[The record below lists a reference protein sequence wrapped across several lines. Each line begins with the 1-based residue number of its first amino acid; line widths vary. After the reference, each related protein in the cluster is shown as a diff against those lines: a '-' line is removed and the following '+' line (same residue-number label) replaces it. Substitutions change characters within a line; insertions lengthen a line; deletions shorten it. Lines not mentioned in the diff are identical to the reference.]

1 MGAAPVVAPYARTR
15 MFDAVHHPEP
25 AMSVSRRRFVQL
37 LGAGS
42 AASLV
47 APTIVAR
54 GLEARMAEPRAPDG
68 PKNGAIRLD
77 SNENPNGADRA
88 ALDAI
93 VAALGV
99 ANRYPDDAA
108 MELRKA
114 IAAAQ
119 HVDVANVALGCGSTD
134 ILRAC
139 VQAYTSPTRHLVT
152 AAPTYESPGREAKIL
167 GHPVREVAV
176 GGDLRLDLDAMAEAA
191 RGAGLV
197 YVCNPNNPT
206 ATVHGKAAID
216 GFVDRVLGHTPDC
229 TILLDEAYHEYVD
242 DPTYATA
249 IPAALGN
256 PRVIVARTFS
266 KVHGL
271 AGVRVGYAVA
281 HREAIA
287 VVDPRTL
294 DIGINVLGAVAA
306 RASLGVAGRIARETS
321 LNRAARDYT
330 LRFFTGAGYV
340 PTPSQANFVMVDIKR
355 DAKGFR
361 QACRERGVLIGRAF
375 PPLTTHARVSIGT
388 MDEMQRATAV
398 FRELL
403 TTG

>member
-1 MGAAPVVAPYARTR
+1 
-15 MFDAVHHPEP
+15 
-25 AMSVSRRRFVQL
+25 MSVSRRRFVQL

-47 APTIVAR
+47 APGIVGR
-54 GLEARMAEPRAPDG
+54 GLEARMSRPRDLRGPAE
-68 PKNGAIRLD
+68 GAIRLD

-93 VAALGV
+93 VAALSV

-119 HVDVANVALGCGSTD
+119 QVELANIALGCGSTD

-152 AAPTYESPGREAKIL
+152 AAPTYEAPGREAKIL
-167 GHPVREVAV
+167 GHPAREVPV
-176 GGDLRLDLDAMAEAA
+176 RGDLRLDLDAMAEAA

-216 GFVDRVLGHTPDC
+216 RFVDQVLGHTPDC
-229 TILLDEAYHEYVD
+229 AVLLDEAYHEYVD
-242 DPTYATA
+242 DPSYATA
-249 IPAALGN
+249 IPVALAN

-281 HREAIA
+281 HRDAIA

-306 RASLGVAGRIARETS
+306 RTSLGVAGRIGRETS
-321 LNRAARDYT
+321 LNRAARDFT
-330 LRFFTGAGYV
+330 LRFFGDAGYV

-355 DAKGFR
+355 DVKAFR
-361 QACRERGVLIGRAF
+361 QACRARGVLIGRPF

-398 FRELL
+398 FRELF

>member
-1 MGAAPVVAPYARTR
+1 
-15 MFDAVHHPEP
+15 
-25 AMSVSRRRFVQL
+25 MSVSRRRFVQL

-47 APTIVAR
+47 APTVVAR
-54 GLEARMAEPRAPDG
+54 GLEARMAEPHGIGG
-68 PKNGAIRLD
+68 PKDSAIRLD

-99 ANRYPDDAA
+99 ANRYPDGAA
-108 MELRKA
+108 MELRQA
-114 IAAAQ
+114 IAAVQ
-119 HVDVANVALGCGSTD
+119 QVDIANVALGCGSTD

-152 AAPTYESPGREAKIL
+152 AAPTYESPEREAKIL
-167 GHPVREVAV
+167 GHPVDAV
-176 GGDLRLDLDAMAEAA
+176 PVCADLTLDLDAMADAA

-197 YVCNPNNPT
+197 YLCNPNNPT

-216 GFVDRVLGHTPDC
+216 LFIDRVLGHTPDC
-229 TILLDEAYHEYVD
+229 TILLDEAYHEFVD
-242 DPTYATA
+242 DPSYATA
-249 IPAALGN
+249 IPVALRN

-287 VVDPRTL
+287 TIDPRTL

-306 RASLGVAGRIARETS
+306 RASLGVAGRIARQTS

-330 LRFFTGAGYV
+330 LRFFRDAGYA

-355 DAKGFR
+355 DVKAFR
-361 QACRERGVLIGRAF
+361 QACRDRGVLIGRPF

-388 MDEMQRATAV
+388 MDEMRRATAV

-403 TTG
+403 TAG